1 MLFLKEFS
9 STSSWR
15 FLINCVWVFKLCLG
29 QAYIPPLEFVG
40 SERISVFKSLS
51 KILLSS
57 YFHINLLISCVTS
70 KQDTSGPGQVDMWRS
85 LWFVSK
91 YREFLKFCWYK
102 WAKET
107 HQIFGLWTFKL
118 MPSIYLID

>member
-1 MLFLKEFS
+1 MVRIQPRTQALWFVYVRTWNDQIDPRGPRKGHAS
-9 STSSWR
+9 HRTTHSA
-15 FLINCVWVFKLCLG
+15 WVRG
-29 QAYIPPLEFVG
+29 
-40 SERISVFKSLS
+40 
-51 KILLSS
+51 
-57 YFHINLLISCVTS
+57 
-70 KQDTSGPGQVDMWRS
+70 
-85 LWFVSK
+85 WFVSK